1 MRFCV
6 RLVRTARRAVV
17 PAAVALAV
25 LACPLAAHAHH
36 GKGFLLVESDEM
48 PHERQLFFFSSQDLI
63 HAEGEDEIELAPALL
78 YGLNERV
85 AIETHAH
92 FAKAPGESLRY
103 EAIAPALRVNLNS
116 PMSDAPLRLGVAAEY
131 EIARGD
137 EPDTFESRLIAAYR
151 TSDVNFT
158 VNLVAGRARGEGEE
172 WEWGY
177 AAGLRPY
184 PERRLGVGIEALGS
198 LSGPST
204 HEILGGVY
212 FTGDRLT
219 LKAGVGKGFGEAG
232 ADWTVRTGLVVRLGG
247 S

>member
-1 MRFCV
+1 MPLLARA
-6 RLVRTARRAVV
+6 ARRAV
-17 PAAVALAV
+17 PAVLIALAV
-25 LACPLAAHAHH
+25 LARPLPAHAHH

-63 HAEGEDEIELAPALL
+63 HFDGQNELELSPALL
-78 YGLNERV
+78 YGLTERL

-92 FAKAPGESLRY
+92 FAKEPGESLRY
-103 EAIAPALRVNLNS
+103 ESIAPALRVNFNS
-116 PMSDAPLRLGVAAEY
+116 PMSDAPLKLGLSAEY

-137 EPDTFESRLIAAYR
+137 EADRFETRLIGAYR
-151 TSDVNFT
+151 TTDVNLT
-158 VNLVAGRARGEGEE
+158 ANLIAEKARGEDEE

-184 PERRLGVGIEALGS
+184 PERRLGVGIEALGT
-198 LSGPST
+198 LNGPSS
-204 HEILGGVY
+204 HELLAGVY

-232 ADWTVRTGLVVRLGG
+232 PDWTIRTGLVVRLGG
-247 S
+247 D

>member
-1 MRFCV
+1 MRSRV
-6 RLVRTARRAVV
+6 RLIRLVHCARFS
-17 PAAVALAV
+17 AAVALAV
-25 LACPLAAHAHH
+25 VACPLPALAHH

-63 HAEGEDEIELAPALL
+63 HAGGENEIELSPALL
-78 YGLNERV
+78 YGLSERF

-92 FAKAPGESLRY
+92 FVKVPGESLRY
-103 EAIAPALRVNLNS
+103 EAIAPALRLSLNS
-116 PMSDAPLRLGVAAEY
+116 AMSDAPLRLGLAAEY

-137 EPDTFESRLIAAYR
+137 AADHFEGRVIAAYR

-158 VNLVAGRARGEGEE
+158 VNFIAGKARGEGEA

-177 AAGLRPY
+177 AVGLRPQ
-184 PERRLGVGIEALGS
+184 PERRLGVGIEALGT
-198 LSGPST
+198 LNGPSS
-204 HEILGGVY
+204 HELLGGVY
-212 FTGDRLT
+212 FTGDRVT

-232 ADWTVRTGLVVRLGG
+232 PDWTVRTGIVVRLGG